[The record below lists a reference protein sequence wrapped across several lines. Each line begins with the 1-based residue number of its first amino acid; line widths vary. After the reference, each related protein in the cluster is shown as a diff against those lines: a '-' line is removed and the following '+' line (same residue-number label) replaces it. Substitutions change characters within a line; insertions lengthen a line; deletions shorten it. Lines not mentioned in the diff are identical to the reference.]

1 MNIRLHVASSL
12 AEHQIIELDKSQSH
26 YLHSVMRLKASDHL
40 NLFNSQCG
48 EFICELQSI
57 SKSHSSVV
65 VKEQI
70 RSPALNEVQFTLAFA
85 PIKNPN
91 SSYIIQKGTELGVT
105 NFVPVIT
112 ERTIVRT
119 LSSEKLALVATEAAE
134 QCERLS
140 VPKIAEAVKFHQFI
154 QSLATYKNIFFCYER
169 EPVTNS
175 LLSTLINQKSE
186 LDNSLILI
194 GPEGG
199 FSNSE
204 VSILK
209 SIDTVKSVS
218 IGNKILRADTAI
230 ISSLATFNAVINL

>member
-1 MNIRLHVASSL
+1 MH
-12 AEHQIIELDKSQSH
+12 
-26 YLHSVMRLKASDHL
+26 
-40 NLFNSQCG
+40 
-48 EFICELQSI
+48 
-57 SKSHSSVV
+57 
-65 VKEQI
+65 
-70 RSPALNEVQFTLAFA
+70 
-85 PIKNPN
+85 
-91 SSYIIQKGTELGVT
+91 
-105 NFVPVIT
+105 
-112 ERTIVRT
+112 
-119 LSSEKLALVATEAAE
+119 
-134 QCERLS
+134 
-140 VPKIAEAVKFHQFI
+140 KIAEAVKFHQFI